1 MSGAR
6 GPLVLVPH
14 PDHDAGPARGVQVAF
29 TRTPDA
35 LGLTYALEG
44 DLGRIRIP
52 APVAPSIVHGL
63 WEHTCFEL
71 FVAVDDQPGYH
82 ELNFAPSGAWAAFA
96 FRGYRDGEP
105 LADATLAPHIAARR
119 ESGGRLLLDA
129 HVPLARLA
137 AAYAGARLRLALT
150 AVVED
155 THGGRSFW
163 ALRHPPGR
171 PDFHHRDGFALVLE
185 T

>member
-6 GPLVLVPH
+6 APHRLVLH
-14 PDHDAGPARGVQVAF
+14 PDHQAAGVHGIWVDV
-29 TRTPDA
+29 TRTPEA
-35 LGLTYALEG
+35 LAVTFGLEG
-44 DLGRIRIP
+44 DLDAIRIP
-52 APVAPSIVHGL
+52 APAAPAIVHGL

-71 FVAVDDQPGYH
+71 FIALDGEPAYH
-82 ELNFAPSGAWAAFA
+82 ELNLAPSGAWAAFA
-96 FRGYRDGEP
+96 FRGYRDGGP
-105 LADATLAPHIAARR
+105 LADTALEPAVGVRR
-119 ESGGRLLLDA
+119 EAGRLLLDA
-129 HVPLARLA
+129 RVPLARLSPA
-137 AAYAGARLRLALT
+137 HTGARLRLACT

-155 THGGRSFW
+155 AHGRRSYW

>member
-1 MSGAR
+1 VSGAH
-6 GPLVLVPH
+6 GPVALVPH
-14 PDHDAGPARGVQVAF
+14 PDHDPGPVRAVQAVV
-29 TRTPDA
+29 TRTSDA

-44 DLGRIRIP
+44 DLGAIRIP

-63 WEHTCFEL
+63 WEHTCCEL
-71 FVAVDDQPGYH
+71 FVAVDGQPGYH
-82 ELNFAPSGAWAAFA
+82 ELNFAPSGAWAAFG

-105 LADATLAPHIAARR
+105 LADAALAPHIATRR
-119 ESGGRLLLDA
+119 EGGDRLLLDA
-129 HVPLARLA
+129 RVSLVALAP
-137 AAYAGARLRLALT
+137 AYASARLRLALT

-155 THGGRSFW
+155 DRGRRSYW

-171 PDFHHRDGFALVLE
+171 PDFHHPDGFALVLE